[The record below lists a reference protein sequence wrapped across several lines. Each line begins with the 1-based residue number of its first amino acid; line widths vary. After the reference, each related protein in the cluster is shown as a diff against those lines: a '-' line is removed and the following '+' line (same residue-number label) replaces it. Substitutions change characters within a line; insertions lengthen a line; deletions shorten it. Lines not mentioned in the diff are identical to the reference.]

1 MKQSHIL
8 IPDICYIVNCIYM
21 CIMCYV
27 TGFLTEPQAHPSL
40 VVWDLFCRFPQ
51 MDRLTPLRP
60 SIPLPGIV
68 KGEEESDL
76 LLYGFDVY
84 KNDMYLMYYF
94 DVRVA

>member
-1 MKQSHIL
+1 MKHSHIL
-8 IPDICYIVNCIYM
+8 ISDICYIMNCIYVY
-21 CIMCYV
+21 YV
-27 TGFLTEPQAHPSL
+27 LYDGFSHWAPSSPPIG
-40 VVWDLFCRFPQ
+40 VWDLFCMFPR
-51 MDRLTPLRP
+51 MDRLTSWRP

-94 DVRVA
+94 DIRVA